1 MRYDPTTH
9 LMQSIDRHNKKIE
22 ELTRRIK
29 DLEAKMLN
37 NDEDARSKKVSTLG
51 EFEHL
56 RTEDTIKRGPGRPRK
71 DAQ

>member
-22 ELTRRIK
+22 ELTRRVK
-29 DLEAKMLN
+29 ELEKLLTPVN
-37 NDEDARSKKVSTLG
+37 EISEIV
-51 EFEHL
+51 
-56 RTEDTIKRGPGRPRK
+56 KRGPGRPRK